1 MPTGYTADLYE
12 GKDVTFEDFVMGCSR
27 AFGALMSLRDEP
39 NASIPDEFKVGK
51 YYYNDVEE
59 AKSSLAKVEALTLN
73 EAAERASKDY
83 TENVAS
89 YEKNIERGNDIAK
102 KYNDMLQ
109 KVNSWEP
116 PTTEHFEL
124 KKFMIEQLELSIE
137 ADGMGMIN
145 YYENALSNLTAL
157 SAEEYKEKEIENAKE
172 SLKYAEENLACELEV
187 TKSRTEWVT
196 ALRNSLS

>member
-12 GKDVTFEDFVMGCSR
+12 GKDVTFEDFAMGCSR
-27 AFGALMSLRDEP
+27 AFGALISLRDEP
-39 NASIPDEFKVGK
+39 NASIPEAFKVDK
-51 YYYNDVEE
+51 SYYNAVEE
-59 AKSSLAKVEALTLN
+59 AKSNLAKVEALTLN

-83 TENVAS
+83 TETIKS
-89 YEKNIERGNDIAK
+89 YESAIERRKNIAE

-109 KVNSWEP
+109 QVISWEP

-137 ADGMGMIN
+137 ADGAIN

-157 SAEEYKEKEIENAKE
+157 SAEEYKEKEIENAKG
-172 SLKYAEENLACELEV
+172 SLKYAEENLARELET